1 MIKLN
6 DNTTVDLHE
15 KIEGFQVQEILYLL
29 VGAWEGGSNYWIESV
44 EIGGSPEKKTIV
56 SSDYFPS
63 FQLVPFLG
71 GHLKVTLDEEAN
83 NEVHELNLEKI
94 KEAIVLMRQNFNGHY
109 CDWVKQNDDA
119 ATSDVFLQL
128 CLFKDV
134 IYG

>member
-1 MIKLN
+1 MSKI
-6 DNTTVDLHE
+6 DLKK
-15 KIEGFQVQEILYLL
+15 KIEGFNVESILNLL

-44 EIGGSPEKKTIV
+44 EIVSSANKETVTIV
-56 SSDYFPS
+56 PETYFPF
-63 FQLVPFLG
+63 FQIVPFIG

-94 KEAIVLMRQNFNGHY
+94 KEAIVLMRTKYNRHY
-109 CDWVKQNDDA
+109 RDWVSQNDDA

-134 IYG
+134 IFG